1 MIGVGEVEGTILPF
15 RERGIGNLTIATVQ
29 AVVGKARA
37 GSVLDEAMSRN
48 GQPGIL
54 GSADRLIR
62 IIFGLVLIVLAFAAG
77 WGALGAIVSAVI
89 GGVLVI
95 TALVRFC
102 PLYRL
107 IGVRTCKV

>member
-1 MIGVGEVEGTILPF
+1 
-15 RERGIGNLTIATVQ
+15 
-29 AVVGKARA
+29 
-37 GSVLDEAMSRN
+37 MSIN
-48 GQPGIL
+48 V

-62 IIFGLVLIVLAFAAG
+62 IILGLALIALALMSG
-77 WGALGAIVSAVI
+77 WSMLGTVISAVI
-89 GGVLVI
+89 GGVLVV

>member
-1 MIGVGEVEGTILPF
+1 M
-15 RERGIGNLTIATVQ
+15 TVN
-29 AVVGKARA
+29 V
-37 GSVLDEAMSRN
+37 GSV
-48 GQPGIL
+48 
-54 GSADRLIR
+54 DRLAR
-62 IIFGLVLIVLAFAAG
+62 IALGLVLIVLALTAG

-89 GGVLVI
+89 GGVLVV

>member
-1 MIGVGEVEGTILPF
+1 MTANV
-15 RERGIGNLTIATVQ
+15 
-29 AVVGKARA
+29 
-37 GSVLDEAMSRN
+37 
-48 GQPGIL
+48 

-62 IIFGLVLIVLAFAAG
+62 IILGLVLIVLPFVTSFGMWANP
-77 WGALGAIVSAVI
+77 LGQFGVPIVGV
-89 GGVLVI
+89 VLVV